1 MPLKLFRSSR
11 PLYTSSYSQ
20 FLNLGTAPDSVVLCY
35 LTRACQLS
43 LSHSISAA
51 IVVCVRRGRTY
62 EKAAGGTGSL
72 SGPGEARSDLDL
84 DVQAVSLLQLVQWLC
99 RRGSF
104 T

>member
-1 MPLKLFRSSR
+1 MLSDTGLSA
-11 PLYTSSYSQ
+11 Q
-20 FLNLGTAPDSVVLCY
+20 SVALDIYV
-35 LTRACQLS
+35 QQS
-43 LSHSISAA
+43 M
-51 IVVCVRRGRTY
+51 CVRRGRTY